1 MSFNPVRPANAA
13 VGTLPELASTN
24 AVLQGITVKVADKS
38 QQDAMISF
46 LVDGFDCKVLRKRIR
61 GGLEETWLGFGPE
74 ELDVPSDFQIP
85 VSSFNVYGGHASVHL
100 VYDAS
105 LKSPLYR
112 TGDESP
118 PGDNVAYLQVAVPG
132 YRISKI
138 QASGGVI
145 KDAYGLVNAVSP
157 SGLPVRGVVGLWP
170 DPLML
175 VAINCA
181 NVADSARFYRQ
192 LGFQELPVPYSR
204 PSNGATI
211 FEPEPPQGSVYMSPC
226 ATGGMGVLLLPA
238 PRRRQSALT
247 PNRAIQSLDIV
258 YTPTSTSEDGG
269 SNSDPEGSSSGAPS
283 LVDPSGVPISFQSAS
298 AFVAEERATR

>member
-1 MSFNPVRPANAA
+1 MRPANAA
-13 VGTLPELASTN
+13 LGTLPELASTN

-38 QQDAMISF
+38 QQDAMIAF
-46 LVDGFDCKVLRKRIR
+46 LVEGFDFKVLRKRIR
-61 GGLEETWLGFGPE
+61 GSLEETWLGFGPE
-74 ELDVPSDFQIP
+74 QLDVPSDFQLP
-85 VSSFNVYGGHASVHL
+85 VSSFNLYGGHASVHL

-112 TGDESP
+112 TGDDAP

-138 QASGGVI
+138 LSAGGVI
-145 KDAYGLVNAVSP
+145 KDAYGLVNVISP
-157 SGLPVRGVVGLWP
+157 SGLPVRGVVGIWP
-170 DPLML
+170 DPLMF

-181 NVADSARFYRQ
+181 SVADSARFYRQ

-211 FEPEPPQGSVYMSPC
+211 FEPEPPQGSAYMSPC
-226 ATGGMGVLLLPA
+226 ATGGMGVLLLPP

-247 PNRAIQSLDIV
+247 PNRAVQSLNIV
-258 YTPTSTSEDGG
+258 YAPSSTSRNGG
-269 SNSDPEGSSSGAPS
+269 NANDREGPPLDVPS
-283 LVDPSGVPISFQSAS
+283 LVDPSGVPISFQSDS
-298 AFVAEERATR
+298 TFTAEERATR

>member
-1 MSFNPVRPANAA
+1 VHPANAA

-85 VSSFNVYGGHASVHL
+85 VSSFNMYGGHASVHL
-100 VYDAS
+100 VYDSS

-118 PGDNVAYLQVAVPG
+118 PGDNVAYLQLAVPG

-138 QASGGVI
+138 QSSGGVI
-145 KDAYGLVNAVSP
+145 KDAYGLVNVISP
-157 SGLPVRGVVGLWP
+157 SGLPVRGVVGIWP

-175 VAINCA
+175 VAINCLS
-181 NVADSARFYRQ
+181 VADSARFYRQ
-192 LGFQELPVPYSR
+192 LGFQELPMPYSR

-226 ATGGMGVLLLPA
+226 ATGGMGVLLLPVA
-238 PRRRQSALT
+238 RRRQSALT
-247 PNRAIQSLDIV
+247 PNRAIQSLNIV
-258 YTPTSTSEDGG
+258 YTPASANDDGG
-269 SNSDPEGSSSGAPS
+269 SNNNNDSEASFSDAPS
-283 LVDPSGVPISFQSAS
+283 LVDPSGVPISFQSGS
-298 AFVAEERATR
+298 AFAAEERATR